1 MPERAVLGA
10 RISGRITVH
19 PDRLF
24 NGLPCHLWNGP
35 VSRKGYG
42 VTNSDDNATTVQ
54 VHRVT
59 YEAAHGPIP
68 AGLVIDHLCRVPAC
82 TNPAHLEAVTNAEN
96 VRRGSNTKLTM
107 AHALEIRAEFAGPNP
122 RNKQAIADAY
132 GVSRTAIRLLLAGET
147 WVAE

>member
-1 MPERAVLGA
+1 MRASPSL
-10 RISGRITVH
+10 R
-19 PDRLF
+19 F
-24 NGLPCHLWNGP
+24 NGTPCVLWTGP

-54 VHRVT
+54 VHRVA

-68 AGLVIDHLCRVPAC
+68 DGLVIDHLCRIPAC
-82 TNPAHLEAVTNAEN
+82 ANPEHLEAVTNAEN
-96 VRRGSNTKLTM
+96 VRRGSGTKLTM
-107 AHALEIRAEFAGPNP
+107 IDAQNIRAEFAGDDP
-122 RNKQAIADAY
+122 RTKQAVADAY